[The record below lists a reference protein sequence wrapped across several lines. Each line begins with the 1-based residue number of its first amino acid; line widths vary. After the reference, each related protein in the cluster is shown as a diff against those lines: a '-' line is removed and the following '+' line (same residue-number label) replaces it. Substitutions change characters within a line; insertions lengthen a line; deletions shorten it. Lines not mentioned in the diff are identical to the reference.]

1 MCVCSLSVSHHSRSP
16 RLFFFCFS
24 SLFHL
29 AVCFTS
35 VSLFL
40 ISLCPAPSLPVRNG
54 PESGCKV
61 LVQFPRSQSKEQPK
75 SEVVQDAKWTHLRGA
90 YKEVH
95 WSKMEGRNFV
105 YKMELLM
112 AALTPCP

>member
-1 MCVCSLSVSHHSRSP
+1 MSVRAIV
-16 RLFFFCFS
+16 L
-24 SLFHL
+24 LKQ
-29 AVCFTS
+29 
-35 VSLFL
+35 
-40 ISLCPAPSLPVRNG
+40 VRNG

-61 LVQFPRSQSKEQPK
+61 LVQFPRNQCKELPK
-75 SEVVQDAKWTHLRGA
+75 SDVIQDNKWNHLRGP